1 MILNPP
7 PISLVPDEKKWG
19 TNFNPSFVSLFKIW
33 TLKVLLYGAPK
44 PAPALFLMP
53 YKSYSLP
60 SFSVHHSSYHF
71 LSASLKFQT
80 IEQKVVDRILW
91 HWQGTIVITASSPS
105 WLQMTP
111 MERTR
116 LTSMGGRHTTTILT
130 TPSQIPKVL
139 FKWGL
144 LKIR

>member
-1 MILNPP
+1 MRRKFQ
-7 PISLVPDEKKWG
+7 PIIRI
-19 TNFNPSFVSLFKIW
+19 TIQNFNFECR
-33 TLKVLLYGAPK
+33 VLWRTSAERRRSPCCDL
-44 PAPALFLMP
+44 APAFFLMP

-60 SFSVHHSSYHF
+60 CFSKHHSSYYF

-91 HWQGTIVITASSPS
+91 HWQGTIVITASSLS